1 VDGAV
6 IAGRPLGGVA
16 ISFYPTITKYLNY
29 ILTVYVIIVYHWQN
43 LTVLKLDQQ
52 GAML

>member
-1 VDGAV
+1 M
-6 IAGRPLGGVA
+6 RGVGEDRRMPV
-16 ISFYPTITKYLNY
+16 SGEGELNY
-29 ILTVYVIIVYHWQN
+29 ILTVYVITVYYWQN